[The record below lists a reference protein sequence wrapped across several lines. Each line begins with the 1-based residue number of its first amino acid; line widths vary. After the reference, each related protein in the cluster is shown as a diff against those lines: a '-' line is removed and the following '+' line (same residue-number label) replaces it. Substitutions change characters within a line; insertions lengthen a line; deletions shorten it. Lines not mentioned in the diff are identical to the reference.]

1 MQPNEPKVPDTRK
14 TSRAR
19 RRLAESAA
27 EDRRTA
33 IALTAVDGIAESD
46 DGMRD
51 ERVGELILS
60 VVYRM
65 DRVSDLATLLSAA
78 ARKSN
83 DTATLDA
90 LSDSPSTRNANV
102 K

>member
-1 MQPNEPKVPDTRK
+1 MKPNEPKVPENRK
-14 TSRAR
+14 AGRAR
-19 RRLAESAA
+19 KRLAESAA

-33 IALTAVDGIAESD
+33 IALTAVERIGESD
-46 DGMRD
+46 DEMR
-51 ERVGELILS
+51 EVRVGELILS
-60 VVYRM
+60 VIYRM

-83 DTATLDA
+83 DTVTLNA